1 MKMVTTKK
9 AQEMLAERGIEVSY
23 PTLAQWTREG
33 KFEGA
38 EREETERGPVWR
50 IPLDSIKKFQPPPM
64 GRPPG
69 KSSTAKKAATAKATA
84 SNGASVKKKG
94 KK

>member
-1 MKMVTTKK
+1 MKMVTTKQ
-9 AQEMLAERGIEVSY
+9 AQEMLAERGIVVSY

-50 IPLDSIKKFQPPPM
+50 IPVESVRKFEQPKI
-64 GRPPG
+64 GRP
-69 KSSTAKKAATAKATA
+69 AAETPTGAAGASNGGATGTAKAT
-84 SNGASVKKKG
+84 KKG
-94 KK
+94 SKK

>member
-9 AQEMLAERGIEVSY
+9 AQEMLAERGIAVSY

-38 EREETERGPVWR
+38 EREQTERGPVWR
-50 IPLDSIKKFQPPPM
+50 IPVGSVRKFEPPKM
-64 GRPPG
+64 GRP
-69 KSSTAKKAATAKATA
+69 SVQNAATGQLRAGNEGAAKR
-84 SNGASVKKKG
+84 KG
-94 KK
+94 GRK

>member
-1 MKMVTTKK
+1 MKMVTTKQ
-9 AQEMLAERGIEVSY
+9 AQEMLAARGIAVSY

-50 IPLDSIKKFQPPPM
+50 IPVESVKNFEPPKM
-64 GRPPG
+64 GRP
-69 KSSTAKKAATAKATA
+69 STKKA
-84 SNGASVKKKG
+84 SKKG
-94 KK
+94 RKS

>member
-1 MKMVTTKK
+1 
-9 AQEMLAERGIEVSY
+9 MLAKRGIAVSY

-50 IPLDSIKKFQPPPM
+50 IPVESVKKFEPPKM
-64 GRPPG
+64 GRP
-69 KSSTAKKAATAKATA
+69 AA
-84 SNGASVKKKG
+84 NGKKKG
-94 KK
+94 GKK

>member
-9 AQEMLAERGIEVSY
+9 AQQMLAERGMEVSY

-50 IPLDSIKKFQPPPM
+50 IPLDSIKKFEPPLM

-69 KSSTAKKAATAKATA
+69 KVSTAKKAATAKATA
-84 SNGASVKKKG
+84 NGGASVKRKG
-94 KK
+94 KR